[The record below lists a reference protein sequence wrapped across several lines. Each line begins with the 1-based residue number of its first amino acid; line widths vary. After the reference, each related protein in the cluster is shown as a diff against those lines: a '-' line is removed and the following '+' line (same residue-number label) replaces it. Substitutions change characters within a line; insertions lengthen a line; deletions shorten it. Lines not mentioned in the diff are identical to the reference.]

1 MEVARLRGSMHP
13 RAHLQSSLEGSVRK
27 PAVMSQTLVFSSYK
41 MTLRQARI
49 LSSETDN
56 TIKQEQTTN
65 VNIKLQSKP
74 QTSEPTYPSVTP
86 QASFQNFT
94 PMGLAHP
101 FNSPMEQSASQ
112 LAPQTNS
119 QPQTGESEAII
130 NELQTKL
137 EFMELLL
144 LIFQNNPLKI
154 NSYIIADNRLFMK
167 MVKLLC
173 GAEKVELVLDDDLSC
188 QCGCSANSDKLI
200 YVAKILVTIDGR
212 TEDLKYCRNDVYSQF
227 TKYCISTKIVA
238 Q

>member
-1 MEVARLRGSMHP
+1 
-13 RAHLQSSLEGSVRK
+13 
-27 PAVMSQTLVFSSYK
+27 

-74 QTSEPTYPSVTP
+74 QNDAQAYPSVNPSPLGVSP
-86 QASFQNFT
+86 QASYGCDSRPTPYGNFT
-94 PMGLAHP
+94 PMGLAQA
-101 FNSPMEQSASQ
+101 FNSATEPSALAS
-112 LAPQTNS
+112 APQTSS
-119 QPQTGESEAII
+119 QPLNDSIAHANAELTSLVSQREAQV

-144 LIFQNNPLKI
+144 MIFQNNPLRV
-154 NSYIIADNRLFMK
+154 NAYIIADNKLFMK
-167 MVKLLC
+167 MVKLLS

-188 QCGCSANSDKLI
+188 QCGCSASADKLI
-200 YVAKILVTIDGR
+200 YVSKILVTIDGR

-227 TKYCISTKIVA
+227 TKYSISTKIVS